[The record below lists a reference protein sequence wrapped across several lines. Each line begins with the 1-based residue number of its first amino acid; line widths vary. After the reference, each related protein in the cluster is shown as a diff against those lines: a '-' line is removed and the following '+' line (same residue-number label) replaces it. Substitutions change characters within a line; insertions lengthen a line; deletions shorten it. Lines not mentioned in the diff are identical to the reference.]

1 VAAKAAP
8 AAAVPVLAVPG
19 GPALLP
25 WLLGCP
31 PGAKGTATPPAERRA
46 PAALDGT
53 LAGLLLG

>member
-1 VAAKAAP
+1 VP
-8 AAAVPVLAVPG
+8 ALAVHG

-31 PGAKGTATPPAERRA
+31 PGAKGTAATPAERRA

-53 LAGLLLG
+53 LAGLLHG